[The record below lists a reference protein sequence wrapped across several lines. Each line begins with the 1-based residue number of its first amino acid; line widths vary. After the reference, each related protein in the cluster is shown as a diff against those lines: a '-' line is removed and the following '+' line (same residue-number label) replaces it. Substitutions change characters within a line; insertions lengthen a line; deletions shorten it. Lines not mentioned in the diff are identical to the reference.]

1 MLHLPP
7 FKLDHRPLL
16 VRLEVE
22 RNHHS
27 QTRPFRLHGLL
38 MMISRG
44 LCIPIGT
51 LFCLG
56 LICYVCLRRMDR
68 INKWMGERDKS
79 TQAYM
84 LYSVWREYEVVMLQE
99 EILWF

>member
-56 LICYVCLRRMDR
+56 LICYVCFKKMCKIGIKMCLG
-68 INKWMGERDKS
+68 IFFSKK
-79 TQAYM
+79 
-84 LYSVWREYEVVMLQE
+84 
-99 EILWF
+99 